1 MGREVILKHDPDV
14 VMAKASTARRC
25 METIRRVR
33 AASPPLEEWMAE
45 DLTVLNLQ
53 RAIQACLDLAN
64 HLIASNQWELPRSAA
79 NSMEILAGHG
89 LLSPKLLSSA
99 ISMAGFRNIAVHD
112 YAALDPAIIRAIVD
126 KHLPDVD
133 AFLATLIARLG

>member
-1 MGREVILKHDPDV
+1 
-14 VMAKASTARRC
+14 
-25 METIRRVR
+25 
-33 AASPPLEEWMAE
+33 
-45 DLTVLNLQ
+45 
-53 RAIQACLDLAN
+53 
-64 HLIASNQWELPRSAA
+64 
-79 NSMEILAGHG
+79 MEILAGHG

-126 KHLPDVD
+126 KHLPDLD